1 MSFLTLS
8 PRRTHGK
15 TQRVVIARA
24 AGGLPRTYR
33 LVPDRAR
40 VAEGTTASLSGLLV
54 RFRK

>member
-40 VAEGTTASLSGLLV
+40 AEGATSSLSGLLV
-54 RFRK
+54 RFKK